1 MNDISKKT
9 LHSTHLCLIKGYTYD
24 MTPVLKPLQSRKV
37 KCTPTIPLMN
47 GLFEI

>member
-9 LHSTHLCLIKGYTYD
+9 LHSTHLSLIKGYTYD

-37 KCTPTIPLMN
+37 KCTPKIPLMN
-47 GLFEI
+47 GLSEI